1 MGGRDISRVPMG
13 QRKGNRP
20 TLRRLFCTTRAKSSA
35 CSIFDAFGTQLKTSY
50 TREIIKSQ
58 SCGIVKQQ
66 IVMNFTIERIGI
78 AQ

>member
-1 MGGRDISRVPMG
+1 MGGRDISRAPMG

-35 CSIFDAFGTQLKTSY
+35 CSTFDAFGTQVKTSY

-58 SCGIVKQQ
+58 ICGIVKHE
-66 IVMNFTIERIGI
+66 IVMNFTIKPIGS
-78 AQ
+78 AH